1 MKLPA
6 AAQHK
11 EARVSLLK
19 ERAWLPTSA
28 ALITAGRDVGRGI
41 VILGRGTIGM
51 TGILTLSVAVAL
63 IGSEQAREHV
73 MAVAGSLAAP
83 GPAVASL
90 STGVVD
96 SNAERESRADR
107 RGGRMSVQPAVA
119 VDPAQERV
127 TRYLSRRYR
136 VAENAVRQIVGE
148 AFNTG
153 RSIGIDPMLILAVT
167 AVESSLNPFAQSPV
181 GAQGLMQVLTHV
193 HSDKF
198 LLHGGDHAAL
208 DPIANLRVGSEILKD
223 LIQRGGSVER
233 GLQLY
238 VGAGNLP
245 DDGGYA
251 ARVLGEMARIKL
263 AAGGRPRD
271 ALAAGPAVRE
281 SVGRSALA
289 ADLQRIGAGSFQGAA
304 GTDRR
309 PIS

>member
-1 MKLPA
+1 M
-6 AAQHK
+6 
-11 EARVSLLK
+11 SLLK

-41 VILGRGTIGM
+41 VILARGTIGM
-51 TGILTLSVAVAL
+51 TGILTLSAAVAL
-63 IGSEQAREHV
+63 LGSEQAREHV
-73 MAVAGSLAAP
+73 MAVAGSLAAS
-83 GPAVASL
+83 GPAVASV

-107 RGGRMSVQPAVA
+107 RGGRMSAQPAVA

-127 TRYLSRRYR
+127 TRDLSRRYR

-148 AFNTG
+148 AFSTG
-153 RSIGIDPMLILAVT
+153 RSIGVDPLLILAVT

-193 HSDKF
+193 HSEKF

-208 DPIANLRVGSEILKD
+208 DPIANLRVGSEILRD

-251 ARVLGEMARIKL
+251 ARVLGEMARIKR
-263 AAGGRPRD
+263 AAGGRPRE
-271 ALAAGPAVRE
+271 ALAAGPAPHAGA
-281 SVGRSALA
+281 GRSALA
-289 ADLQRIGAGSFQGAA
+289 ADLRPVGAGSFQGAA
-304 GTDRR
+304 AADRR

>member
-1 MKLPA
+1 MP
-6 AAQHK
+6 
-11 EARVSLLK
+11 LLK
-19 ERAWLPTSA
+19 MKAWLPTSA

-51 TGILTLSVAVAL
+51 AGILTLSAAVAVL
-63 IGSEQAREHV
+63 GSEQAREQV
-73 MAVAGSLAAP
+73 LAVAGSLAAP
-83 GPAVASL
+83 GPAVATA
-90 STGVVD
+90 STGVTD
-96 SNAERESRADR
+96 SSAERDARADR
-107 RGGRMSVQPAVA
+107 RGGWPSAQPVVA

-148 AFNTG
+148 AFHTG

-263 AAGGRPRD
+263 AAGTRPRD
-271 ALAAGPAVRE
+271 ALAAGPAVRIG
-281 SVGRSALA
+281 VGRSALA
-289 ADLQRIGAGSFQGAA
+289 ADLQPLGAA
-304 GTDRR
+304 PFQRTADSNQR
-309 PIS
+309 PVS

>member
-1 MKLPA
+1 M
-6 AAQHK
+6 
-11 EARVSLLK
+11 SLLK

-41 VILGRGTIGM
+41 VILARGTIGM
-51 TGILTLSVAVAL
+51 TGILTLSAAVAL
-63 IGSEQAREHV
+63 LGSEQAREHV

-83 GPAVASL
+83 GPAIASV

-107 RGGRMSVQPAVA
+107 RGGRMSAQPAVA

-148 AFNTG
+148 AFSTG
-153 RSIGIDPMLILAVT
+153 RSIGVDPLLILAVT

-193 HSDKF
+193 HSEKF

-208 DPIANLRVGSEILKD
+208 DPIANLRVGSEILRD

-263 AAGGRPRD
+263 AAGGRPRE
-271 ALAAGPAVRE
+271 ALAAGPAPHAGA
-281 SVGRSALA
+281 GRSALA
-289 ADLQRIGAGSFQGAA
+289 ADLRPVGAGSFQGAA
-304 GTDRR
+304 ATDRR